1 MEHLEKEARS
11 STKEF
16 SSPMVLDVDFCQFTS
31 YYFLFLDVRVRN
43 GVTCPP
49 CVPQCSGSPWY
60 QLFISPLY
68 QGGASQGSD
77 SPPPELPL

>member
-1 MEHLEKEARS
+1 
-11 STKEF
+11 
-16 SSPMVLDVDFCQFTS
+16 MVLDVDFCQFTS
-31 YYFLFLDVRVRN
+31 YFLFVDVRVRN

-49 CVPQCSGSPWY
+49 CVPQQCSGSPWY

-68 QGGASQGSD
+68 QGGASHSSD